1 MKCLQVQEKQEYEH
15 TLSNGISCMSY
26 MKICPKDHI
35 SILHSPQ
42 MYIIAKSAST
52 VLVFLDAVFKV
63 LISKMN
69 NIMCKLIFKKYFM
82 MRAIFSDFRIRGT
95 FSHT

>member
-1 MKCLQVQEKQEYEH
+1 
-15 TLSNGISCMSY
+15 
-26 MKICPKDHI
+26 
-35 SILHSPQ
+35 